1 MPPPSNQPP
10 RRRPTSGASSAAA
23 RPSGAA
29 PRRTTGAVSAA
40 RAAAKRAPQAKLVC
54 EAGPS
59 SGQEFVLEG
68 DEVVIGRA
76 ADNPV
81 SIPDTSVSRKHAL
94 VRKTD
99 DGWAVSDLGSG
110 NGTLLNG
117 DAVADETPLSNGDV
131 IRLGDS
137 ELRFDAGGASAG
149 AGAPDDTGDGAQDTG
164 APARRPPVRTAR
176 TGGGS
181 IERSTGR
188 GRPVRTSRMQE
199 DPEAAGQKK
208 RKLFIAVGG
217 GLAVILALLVGWKA
231 IDNKRKAAQAVAAKQ
246 QREHEAEM
254 AGLFKEAK
262 DLVRQ
267 GNWADAKAKLVEMT
281 EFDPEYEAKQVA
293 NYLEIADREIP
304 AQKALETAREA
315 LKAGEVGKA
324 FTALTAVKTTT
335 QENAVR
341 TLKNQLD
348 EKIAEK
354 LTEARGLLPFA
365 SELEKMEKLKA
376 LSEDILVARPE
387 DRDAKELQKQA
398 DTAIYRIKNPTIAP
412 PPPDRPWVEVQQ
424 RFKSGDATGALSLA
438 QACANKHAPCRQLE
452 SQIKEFEAK
461 SKKLESLNE
470 NELIGLY
477 ALDKKIAG
485 GESSDLSRQI
495 RTQLVSKLFVKAS
508 QYKTT
513 GNWSKAIELARK
525 VLEAD
530 PGHVGAQSL
539 VNEARS
545 QAKDVYLRGY
555 QLKETSPDEAIKLFK
570 DVMTM
575 TPPDDEYHQKAKARV
590 TELQKQ

>member
-1 MPPPSNQPP
+1 MPPPPNQPP
-10 RRRPTSGASSAAA
+10 RRRPTSGASGAEA
-23 RPSGAA
+23 RPSATV
-29 PRRTTGAVSAA
+29 PRRATGGVSAA
-40 RAAAKRAPQAKLVC
+40 RAAPGRAAQAKLVC

-94 VRKTD
+94 LRKTA

-117 DAVADETPLSNGDV
+117 EAVVDETPLSNGDL

-137 ELRFDAGGASAG
+137 ELRFDSGEASAGGAADDIG
-149 AGAPDDTGDGAQDTG
+149 DDGIGAPA
-164 APARRPPVRTAR
+164 ARRPPVRTAR
-176 TGGGS
+176 RGGA

-199 DPEAAGQKK
+199 DPKASQQKK
-208 RKLFIAVGG
+208 RKRFIVAGISLV
-217 GLAVILALLVGWKA
+217 VILAGVVGWKA
-231 IDNKRKAAQAVAAKQ
+231 IDNKRKAAQAIALKQ
-246 QREHEAEM
+246 RREHEAQM
-254 AGLFKEAK
+254 AAMFKEAK
-262 DLVRQ
+262 ELVRQ

-281 EFDPEYEAKQVA
+281 ELDPDYEAKQVA

-304 AQKALETAREA
+304 AQKSLEMARQA

-324 FTALTAVKTTT
+324 FKVLSEVKTTT
-335 QENAVR
+335 QQNTLRA
-341 TLKNQLD
+341 LKNQLD

-354 LTEARGLLPFA
+354 LTEARGLLSFA
-365 SELEKMEKLKA
+365 NDLAKMEQLKA
-376 LSEDILVARPE
+376 IAEDILAARPE

-424 RFKSGDATGALSLA
+424 RFKNGDASGALSLA

-452 SQIKEFEAK
+452 SQINEFEAK

-470 NELIGLY
+470 NELIALY

-485 GESSDLSRQI
+485 GESSDLSKQI

-508 QYKTT
+508 QAKTT
-513 GNWSKAIELARK
+513 GNWSRAIELARK

-539 VNEARS
+539 VNEART

-555 QLKETSPDEAIKLFK
+555 QLKDTNPDEAIRLFK
-570 DVMTM
+570 DVMNM
-575 TPPDDEYHQKAKARV
+575 TPPDDEYHQKAKTRV

>member
-10 RRRPTSGASSAAA
+10 RRRPTSGATGVARAA
-23 RPSGAA
+23 GV
-29 PRRTTGAVSAA
+29 PRRTGSVSAA
-40 RAAAKRAPQAKLVC
+40 RPAARRAPQPQAKLIC

-94 VRKTD
+94 LRKSG

-117 DAVADETPLSNGDV
+117 EAVADETELSDGDV

-137 ELRFDAGGASAG
+137 ELRFDAGGGSAG
-149 AGAPDDTGDGAQDTG
+149 VGASQAEDD
-164 APARRPPVRTAR
+164 APAPSRRAPVRTAR
-176 TGGGS
+176 NGGPV
-181 IERSTGR
+181 ERSTGR

-199 DPEAAGQKK
+199 DPEALRQKK
-208 RKLFIAVGG
+208 RKLFIGVGG
-217 GLAVILALLVGWKA
+217 GLVVVLALLVGWKA
-231 IDNKRKAAQAVAAKQ
+231 IDNKRKAAQAIALKK

-254 AGLFKEAK
+254 AAMFKDAK
-262 DLVRQ
+262 DLVRA
-267 GNWADAKAKLVEMT
+267 GNWADAKARLVEMV
-281 EFDPEYEAKQVA
+281 ELDPEYEAKQVA

-304 AQKALETAREA
+304 VQKLLADARA
-315 LKAGEVGKA
+315 AIKAGELGKA
-324 FTALTAVKTTT
+324 SKALLAVKTTT

-341 TLKNQLD
+341 EAKNALD
-348 EKIAEK
+348 ARFAER
-354 LTEARGLLPFA
+354 LGEARALLPFA
-365 SELEKMEKLKA
+365 SDLARMEQLKA
-376 LSEDILVARPE
+376 IVDDLLEARPE
-387 DRDAKELQKQA
+387 DRESKEMQKTA

-424 RFKSGDATGALSLA
+424 RFKNGDASGAMSLA
-438 QACANKHAPCRQLE
+438 QACANKHAQCRQLE
-452 SQIKEFEAK
+452 AQLKEFEAK
-461 SKKLESLNE
+461 SKRLESLNE
-470 NELIGLY
+470 NDLIALY

-485 GESSDLSRQI
+485 GESSDLSKQI

-508 QYKTT
+508 QMKTT
-513 GNWSKAIELARK
+513 GNWSRAIDLARK

-530 PGHVGAQSL
+530 PAHVGAQAL

-545 QAKDVYLRGY
+545 QAREVYLRGY
-555 QLKETSPDEAIKLFK
+555 QLKDTQPDEAIRLFK
-570 DVMTM
+570 DVMNM
-575 TPPDDEYHQKAKARV
+575 TPNDDEYHQKASTRLA
-590 TELQKQ
+590 ELQKQ

>member
-1 MPPPSNQPP
+1 MPPPPSQPPP
-10 RRRPTSGASSAAA
+10 RRRSSTGGTGAVRAA
-23 RPSGAA
+23 GAA
-29 PRRTTGAVSAA
+29 PRRTGAVPAA
-40 RAAAKRAPQAKLVC
+40 RPRKAAQAKLVC

-59 SGQEFVLEG
+59 SGQEFVLDG

-94 VRKTD
+94 VRKTA

-137 ELRFDAGGASAG
+137 ELRFDAGGAASGGDVG
-149 AGAPDDTGDGAQDTG
+149 AGDEPADDTAG
-164 APARRPPVRTAR
+164 PARRPPVRTAR
-176 TGGGS
+176 SGGGAV
-181 IERSTGR
+181 ERSTGR

-199 DPEAAGQKK
+199 DPEALRQKK
-208 RKLFIAVGG
+208 RKMFISIGG
-217 GLAVILALLVGWKA
+217 GLVVVLALLVGWKA
-231 IDNKRKAAQAVAAKQ
+231 IDNKRRAAQAIAMKQ
-246 QREHEAEM
+246 QREHDAEM
-254 AGLFKEAK
+254 AALFKEAK

-267 GNWADAKAKLVEMT
+267 GNWADAKQKLTEMT
-281 EFDPEYEAKQVA
+281 EADPEYEAKQVA

-304 AQKALETAREA
+304 AQKSLEVAREA
-315 LKAGEVGKA
+315 IKAGEIGKA
-324 FTALTAVKTTT
+324 WKALSEMKTTT

-341 TLKNQLD
+341 AAKNALD
-348 EKIAEK
+348 ERIVERLVAARA
-354 LTEARGLLPFA
+354 LTPFA
-365 SELEKMEKLKA
+365 SDLGKMEELKA
-376 LSEDILVARPE
+376 IVDDILVARPD
-387 DRDAKELQKQA
+387 DRDAKELQRQA
-398 DTAIYRIKNPTIAP
+398 DTAIFKIKNPPTTQA
-412 PPPDRPWVEVQQ
+412 PPDRPWVEVQA
-424 RFKSGDATGALSLA
+424 RFKNGDASGALSLA

-452 SQIKEFEAK
+452 DQIKEFEAK

-485 GESSDLSRQI
+485 GESSDLSKQI
-495 RTQLVSKLFVKAS
+495 RTQLVSRLFVKAS
-508 QYKTT
+508 QAKTT
-513 GNWSKAIELARK
+513 GNWSRAIELARK

-530 PGHVGAQSL
+530 PGHVGAQAL

-555 QLKETSPDEAIKLFK
+555 QLKDTQPDEAIRLFK
-570 DVMTM
+570 DVMNM
-575 TPPDDEYHQKAKARV
+575 TPPDDEYHQKAKTRV
-590 TELQKQ
+590 AELQKQ

>member
-1 MPPPSNQPP
+1 MPPPPNQPP
-10 RRRPTSGASSAAA
+10 RRRATTGAPGAP
-23 RPSGAA
+23 RPSGAV
-29 PRRTTGAVSAA
+29 PRRTASAPARPAA
-40 RAAAKRAPQAKLVC
+40 RRAPQAKLVC

-59 SGQEFVLEG
+59 SGQEFTLEG

-94 VRKTD
+94 VRKTG

-117 DAVADETPLSNGDV
+117 EAVSDETPLSNGDV

-137 ELRFDAGGASAG
+137 ELRFDAGEASAD
-149 AGAPDDTGDGAQDTG
+149 GAPDDTGDDSAEAGA
-164 APARRPPVRTAR
+164 APSRRPPVRTAR
-176 TGGGS
+176 TGGS

-199 DPEAAGQKK
+199 DPEAARQKK
-208 RKLFIAVGG
+208 RKIFIAIGG
-217 GLAVILALLVGWKA
+217 GLVVVLALLVGWKA
-231 IDNKRKAAQAVAAKQ
+231 IDNKRKAAQAIALKQ

-254 AGLFKEAK
+254 AAMFKEAK

-281 EFDPEYEAKQVA
+281 EVDPEYEAKQVA
-293 NYLEIADREIP
+293 NYLEIAEREIP
-304 AQKALETAREA
+304 AQKSLETAREA
-315 LKAGEVGKA
+315 IKAGEVGKA
-324 FTALTAVKTTT
+324 FKALSEVKTTT

-348 EKIAEK
+348 DKIAEK
-354 LTEARGLLPFA
+354 LTEARALLPFA
-365 SELEKMEKLKA
+365 NELAKMEQLKA
-376 LSEDILVARPE
+376 ISEDILVVRPE

-424 RFKSGDATGALSLA
+424 RFKNGDATGALSLA

-452 SQIKEFEAK
+452 SQIKEFDAK

-470 NELIGLY
+470 NELISLY

-485 GESSDLSRQI
+485 GESSDLSKQI

-508 QYKTT
+508 QAKTT
-513 GNWSKAIELARK
+513 GNWSRAIELARK

-539 VNEARS
+539 VNEART

-555 QLKETSPDEAIKLFK
+555 QLKETNPDEAIRLFK
-570 DVMTM
+570 DVMNM
-575 TPPDDEYHQKAKARV
+575 TPPDDEYHQKAKTRV
-590 TELQKQ
+590 LELQKQ

>member
-1 MPPPSNQPP
+1 MPPPPNTP
-10 RRRPTSGASSAAA
+10 RRRPTSGATGAA
-23 RPSGAA
+23 RPAGAA
-29 PRRTTGAVSAA
+29 PRRTGAVSAA
-40 RAAAKRAPQAKLVC
+40 RPARRAAPQAKLVC

-94 VRKTD
+94 VRKTE

-117 DAVADETPLSNGDV
+117 EAVADETALGEGDV
-131 IRLGDS
+131 IRLGDT
-137 ELRFDAGGASAG
+137 ELRFDGG
-149 AGAPDDTGDGAQDTG
+149 AGAAAGALDPGDTGDTG
-164 APARRPPVRTAR
+164 DDAPARNRRPPVRTAR
-176 TGGGS
+176 SGGG

-199 DPEAAGQKK
+199 DPEVLRQKK
-208 RKLFIAVGG
+208 RKRFIAVGG
-217 GLAVILALLVGWKA
+217 GAVVVLALLVGWKA
-231 IDNKRKAAQAVAAKQ
+231 IDNKRKAAQAVQLKQ

-254 AGLFKEAK
+254 AAMFKDAK

-267 GNWADAKAKLVEMT
+267 GNWAEAKAKLDEMA
-281 EFDPEYEAKQVA
+281 ELDPEYEPKQVA

-304 AQKALETAREA
+304 AQRQLDAARA
-315 LKAGEVGKA
+315 AIKAGEVGKA
-324 FTALTAVKTTT
+324 WQALSEVKTTT
-335 QENAVR
+335 QADALGKVKNA
-341 TLKNQLD
+341 LD
-348 EKIAEK
+348 DRISER
-354 LTEARGLLPFA
+354 LTEARGLAASASDLP
-365 SELEKMEKLKA
+365 KMEQLKA
-376 LSEDILVARPE
+376 IVDDILAARPE
-387 DRDAKELQKQA
+387 DREAKELQKQA

-424 RFKSGDATGALSLA
+424 RFKTGDATGALALA

-452 SQIKEFEAK
+452 AQIKEFEAK
-461 SKKLESLNE
+461 SKRLESLNE

-485 GESSDLSRQI
+485 GESSDLSKQI

-508 QYKTT
+508 QAKTT
-513 GNWSKAIELARK
+513 GNWSRAIDLARK

-530 PGHVGAQSL
+530 PGHVGAQAL

-545 QAKDVYLRGY
+545 QAREVYLRGY
-555 QLKETSPDEAIKLFK
+555 QLKDTQPDEAIRLFK
-570 DVMTM
+570 DVMNM
-575 TPPDDEYHQKAKARV
+575 TPADDEYHQKAKTRV

>member
-1 MPPPSNQPP
+1 MPPPTNQPP
-10 RRRPTSGASSAAA
+10 RRRPTSGATGAA
-23 RPSGAA
+23 RAAGA
-29 PRRTTGAVSAA
+29 PRRTGAVPAA
-40 RAAAKRAPQAKLVC
+40 RPAARRAAQPQAKLIC

-94 VRKTD
+94 VRKTG

-117 DAVADETPLSNGDV
+117 DAVADETALSDGDV

-137 ELRFDAGGASAG
+137 ELRFDSGGGAAG
-149 AGAPDDTGDGAQDTG
+149 AGASEEDDAGDA
-164 APARRPPVRTAR
+164 APARRAPVRTAR
-176 TGGGS
+176 TGGG

-199 DPEAAGQKK
+199 DPEVLRQKK
-208 RKLFIAVGG
+208 RKIFIAVGG
-217 GLAVILALLVGWKA
+217 SAVVILALLVGWKA
-231 IDNKRKAAQAVAAKQ
+231 IDNKRKAAAAIAMKQ

-254 AGLFKEAK
+254 AAMFKDAK
-262 DLVRQ
+262 DLVRA
-267 GNWADAKAKLVEMT
+267 GNWAEAKARLVEMT
-281 EFDPEYEAKQVA
+281 ETDPEYEAKQVA

-315 LKAGEVGKA
+315 IKAGELGKA
-324 FTALTAVKTTT
+324 FKALQETKTTT

-341 TLKNQLD
+341 EAKNALD
-348 EKIAEK
+348 TRFSERLA
-354 LTEARGLLPFA
+354 EARGLLPFA
-365 SELEKMEKLKA
+365 SDLQKMEQMKA
-376 LSEDILVARPE
+376 IVDDLLEARPE
-387 DRDAKELQKQA
+387 DREAKELQKTA
-398 DTAIYRIKNPTIAP
+398 DTAIYKIKNPTIAP

-424 RFKSGDATGALSLA
+424 RFKNGDATGAMSLA
-438 QACANKHAPCRQLE
+438 QACANKYAPCRQLE
-452 SQIKEFEAK
+452 AQLKEFDAK

-485 GESSDLSRQI
+485 GESSDLSKQI

-508 QYKTT
+508 QAKTT
-513 GNWSKAIELARK
+513 GNWSRAIDLARK

-530 PGHVGAQSL
+530 PAHVGAQAL
-539 VNEARS
+539 VNEARA
-545 QAKDVYLRGY
+545 QAREVYLRGY
-555 QLKETSPDEAIKLFK
+555 QLKDTQPDEAIRLFK
-570 DVMTM
+570 DVMNM
-575 TPPDDEYHQKAKARV
+575 TPADDEYHQKAA
-590 TELQKQ
+590 TWIQSLQKQ